1 MSELLCGLLGGPGQG
16 AAEHASE
23 RTPMYES
30 ERAEA
35 ATRPWVVQGVAD
47 V

>member
-1 MSELLCGLLGGPGQG
+1 MNKLPCGHLGGPGQG
-16 AAEHASE
+16 AAEHVSE
-23 RTPMYES
+23 RTATCVS

-35 ATRPWVVQGVAD
+35 ATRPWAVQGVAH